1 MKNDREACKEDLFI
15 TSFSVKVTHHN
26 EKIFLITTDRLLKL
40 ATSII
45 LCFSE

>member
-26 EKIFLITTDRLLKL
+26 VKN
-40 ATSII
+40 I
-45 LCFSE
+45 LNNYRQVIKTRNKYRYNMVL